1 MWGQPG
7 TNPNVGKPLINS
19 SYMFFNSSAE
29 RERERDSTFTTKVNT
44 LTYLDKSINHL
55 EEGDT

>member
-1 MWGQPG
+1 MWHEPG

-29 RERERDSTFTTKVNT
+29 RERGGRERERDSTFTTEFNT
-44 LTYLDKSINHL
+44 LTYLNKSIDNL
-55 EEGDT
+55 